1 MSRDAFTSE
10 EIAAFEPAE
19 KVGLVATI
27 NPEGQIHLTMIT
39 SIMAAGPKQLTI
51 GQFCLGN
58 SKWFMQQNPNISFLV
73 MSLDKNLW
81 RGKARWTHKQLEG
94 PEFEKYN
101 NMPMFRYN
109 AYFGINTVHYLDLV
123 DIGPKEPLPMLKIVL
138 SAVLTKLAKGGMA
151 THLHDLI
158 LKPFA
163 QNLFNQLDSL
173 TFLSYL
179 GEDKF
184 PVIIPVIQC
193 QAADSRRLSFSPLA
207 FHEELSRLKTTSQV
221 AVFCMSLKMQ
231 SVMVRGTFTGFRS
244 SRFINIG
251 NVDIEWVYNS
261 MPPNHDQIYPP
272 VELKPVVDF

>member
-1 MSRDAFTSE
+1 MGRDSFNTE

-39 SIMAAGPKQLTI
+39 SIMAIGQKKLTI
-51 GQFCLGN
+51 GQFCMGR
-58 SKWFMQQNPNISFLV
+58 SKWFMQQNPNVSFMV
-73 MSLDKNLW
+73 MTLDRNLW
-81 RGKARWTHKQLEG
+81 RGKAKWNHKEFEG

-123 DIGPKEPLPMLKIVL
+123 EIGSKEPLPMPKIVL
-138 SAVLTKLAKGGMA
+138 SAILTKVAKGGMV
-151 THLHDLI
+151 THQHEPI

-163 QNLFNQLDSL
+163 ERLFNQLDSL
-173 TFLSYL
+173 TFLSYM
-179 GEDKF
+179 GDDGF
-184 PVIIPVIQC
+184 PVIVPIIQC
-193 QAADSRRLSFSPLA
+193 QAADSRRLSFSALA
-207 FHEELSRLKTTSQV
+207 YHDELSQLPGNTQV
-221 AVFCMSLKMQ
+221 SVFCMNLKMQ
-231 SVMVRGTFTGFRS
+231 SVMVRGTFTGFKP
-244 SRFINIG
+244 SRLITIG

-272 VELKPVVDF
+272 IELKPVTNF